1 MMSDKVYDNGS
12 STAPTSASVVPQMP
26 SAQVTS
32 IPRQM
37 MPNAVDEEQVSRVET
52 VMLRPVQHIFQNQG
66 SGKSV
71 FRLERKGVL
80 DSHST
85 IIFQVWNPSRDA
97 PETDSALGS
106 TGITGTQCAPPRLSG
121 MCPISKASL
130 YIGGVLVDSLEEVQL
145 YLAISRSMRSQQWK
159 SCVGSVKHGSLKDF
173 SIDTRGNI
181 LYEEPEGFDMNAKT
195 RLLGSDR
202 SAEFCIQLRELF
214 PSLND
219 IQLPLFLSTTEF
231 PEVVIEIEW
240 ITDAAKVMSFVQD
253 AGALE
258 THQTL
263 TVGAATGFVSGEE
276 VYGRVGGKAGLT
288 SGASLIDVNPAIAN
302 QQTQIQPDAGGGD
315 VQLRGR
321 VWDSTTVGV
330 IQGDAVLTDRSGR
343 NLAVA
348 DTITWQGVG
357 SNAGGIKTFTTAVAS
372 VVDNTS
378 ATRTMNIPL
387 PTMMCDHIHYPDAQ
401 EEMMRQ
407 RVIGGLPIMFRS
419 EVLIRKQIPVVTTA
433 TESSQDIQIGQAGRF
448 VQRVMVQ
455 KLSTAIASGTDA
467 ASSSTDDGRLFEVV
481 KDCRSDL
488 QQQENIDL
496 IVNNRHLTDRP
507 ISNECYAYSLTNQ
520 SVGDNMLTLEPTQYG
535 VLYDSSEI
543 SDNVSEISSEGV
555 RDGAARGC
563 QYTYPLTSGH
573 SNWKAMQLSRYA
585 NGQISPMNATRI
597 GATPIVLRYTRTGGS
612 GALNRNNLKNPL
624 QFLVWVS
631 YVKQAIIQDGSVEII
646 DF

>member
-1 MMSDKVYDNGS
+1 MSVYNNGS
-12 STAPTSASVVPQMP
+12 TTAPTSASVVPP
-26 SAQVTS
+26 SAEVTS

-52 VMLRPVQHIFQNQG
+52 VMLR
-66 SGKSV
+66 
-71 FRLERKGVL
+71 LERKGVL

-97 PETDSALGS
+97 PEAVSSLAS

-159 SCVGSVKHGSLKDF
+159 ACVGSVKHGSLKDF

-181 LYEEPEGFDMNAKT
+181 LYEEPEGFDMDAKT
-195 RLLGSDR
+195 RALGSDR
-202 SAEFCIQLRELF
+202 SAEFCVQLRELF

-231 PEVVIEIEW
+231 PEVVID

-253 AGALE
+253 AGALQ
-258 THQTL
+258 THNTL
-263 TVGAATGFVSGEE
+263 QVGGATGFVTGQE
-276 VYGRVGGKAGLT
+276 VYGRVQNKAGLT
-288 SGASLIDVNPAIAN
+288 SGGNLIEVNPAITN
-302 QQTQIQPDAGGGD
+302 QQTQIALAGGGD
-315 VQLRGR
+315 VQLRGQ
-321 VWDSTTVGV
+321 VWDSVDTTGV
-330 IQGDAVLTDRSGR
+330 ITGDAVLTTRSGR
-343 NLAVA
+343 NLAVG
-348 DTITWQGVG
+348 DTISWQGVG
-357 SNAGGIKTFTTAVAS
+357 DNSAGAKTFKTNVVS

-378 ATRTMNIPL
+378 TSRTMNIPL
-387 PTMMCDHIHYPDAQ
+387 PTLMCDHIHYPDAQ

-407 RVIGGLPIMFRS
+407 RVIGGMPIPFRS

-448 VQRVMVQ
+448 VQRVMIQ

-467 ASSSTDDGRLFEVV
+467 ATSATDDGRLFEIQ

-488 QQQENIDL
+488 QQEESIDL

-507 ISNECYAYSLTNQ
+507 ISNECYSYSLTNQ

-535 VLYDSSEI
+535 VLYDSAEI
-543 SDNVSEISSEGV
+543 GDNVSEISSEGR
-555 RDGAARGC
+555 RDGGSRGC
-563 QYTYPLTSGH
+563 QYTYPLTAGH

-585 NGQISPMNATRI
+585 NGQISPMNATRV

-612 GALNRNNLKNPL
+612 GTLNRDNLKKPL

-631 YVKQAIIQDGSVEII
+631 YVKQAIIQDGSVEIV

>member
-1 MMSDKVYDNGS
+1 MSAYNNGS
-12 STAPTSASVVPQMP
+12 TTAPTSASVVPETP

-52 VMLRPVQHIFQNQG
+52 VMLRPVQHIFQDQG

-85 IIFQVWNPSRDA
+85 IIFQVWNPSRD
-97 PETDSALGS
+97 PPDALSSLAS
-106 TGITGTQCAPPRLSG
+106 TGITGKQCAPPRLSG
-121 MCPISKASL
+121 MCPINKASL
-130 YIGGVLVDSLEEVQL
+130 YIGGVLVDSLEEAQL

-159 SCVGSVKHGSLKDF
+159 ACVGSVKHGSLKDF

-181 LYEEPEGFDMNAKT
+181 LYEEPEGFDMEAKT
-195 RLLGSDR
+195 RALGSDR
-202 SAEFCIQLRELF
+202 SAEFCVQLRELF

-231 PEVVIEIEW
+231 PEVVIELEW
-240 ITDAAKVMSFVQD
+240 QTDAAKVMSFVQD

-258 THQTL
+258 THDTL
-263 TVGAATGFVSGEE
+263 QVGGATGFVNGQE
-276 VYGRVGGKAGLT
+276 VYGRVQNKAGLT
-288 SGASLIDVNPAIAN
+288 SGGNLIELKPPITN
-302 QQTQIQPDAGGGD
+302 QQPQIALAGGGD
-315 VQLRGR
+315 VQLRGQ
-321 VWDSTTVGV
+321 VWDSVDATGI
-330 IQGDAVLTDRSGR
+330 IQGAAVLTERSGR
-343 NLAVA
+343 NLEVG
-348 DTITWQGVG
+348 DTISWQGVG
-357 SNAGGIKTFTTAVAS
+357 DNTAGAKTFKTDVVS

-378 ATRTMNIPL
+378 TSRTMNIPL
-387 PTMMCDHIHYPDAQ
+387 PTLMCDHIHYPDAQ

-407 RVIGGLPIMFRS
+407 RVIGGMPIPFRS

-467 ASSSTDDGRLFEVV
+467 ATSATDDGRLFEIQ

-488 QQQENIDL
+488 QQQESIDL

-507 ISNECYAYSLTNQ
+507 ISNECYSYSLTNQ

-535 VLYDSSEI
+535 VLYDSAEI
-543 SDNVSEISSEGV
+543 GDNVSEISSEGR
-555 RDGAARGC
+555 RDGGSRGC
-563 QYTYPLTSGH
+563 QYTYPLTAGH

-585 NGQISPMNATRI
+585 NGQISPMNATRV

-612 GALNRNNLKNPL
+612 GTLNRDNLKKPL

-631 YVKQAIIQDGSVEII
+631 YVKQAIIQDGSVEIV